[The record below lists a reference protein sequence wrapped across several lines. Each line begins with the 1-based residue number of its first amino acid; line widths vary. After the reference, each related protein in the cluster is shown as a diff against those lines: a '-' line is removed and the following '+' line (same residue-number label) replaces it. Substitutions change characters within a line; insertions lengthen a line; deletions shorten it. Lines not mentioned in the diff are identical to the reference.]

1 MRIALQRFSRQLRGL
16 TLALCLSISLLLTA
30 CGDSVSTL
38 TGDYVE
44 DTVAVVHS
52 LQTTLS
58 LPSDAEGLQA
68 SEQEAHD
75 LINDYMSRYRPKSKV
90 NGLSSFT
97 TMQTALNS
105 LQGHYNTYTN
115 RPVPEALRT
124 RVEKEL
130 SKAEKAALRGT

>member
-1 MRIALQRFSRQLRGL
+1 MRIELQRLSRQLRGF
-16 TLALCLSISLLLTA
+16 TLALCLSLTLMLSA
-30 CGDSVSTL
+30 CGDSISTM

-44 DTVAVVHS
+44 DTVAVVQS
-52 LQTTLS
+52 LQTTLA
-58 LPSDAEGLQA
+58 LPSDAEGLQE
-68 SEQEAHD
+68 SEQAAHD
-75 LINDYMSRYRPKSKV
+75 LINYMSRYRPRPRI

-130 SKAEKAALRGT
+130 SKAEKSALRGT